1 MSARW
6 RTPWT
11 ACRNFLPCFDRTSV
25 ALQSVDALAHA
36 LAGVLKVNG
45 LDGACFVAHSY
56 GTFVASRMRQL
67 YPEVRW
73 ASFREGVLLEQKM
86 KLTMRQIIPLRTRVG
101 SPALPGSC

>member
-1 MSARW
+1 M
-6 RTPWT
+6 
-11 ACRNFLPCFDRTSV
+11 
-25 ALQSVDALAHA
+25 DALAHA

-73 ASFREGVLLEQKM
+73 ASFAEGVLLEQNM
-86 KLTMRQIIPLRTRVG
+86 KRPRRRLLRGAQV
-101 SPALPGSC
+101 